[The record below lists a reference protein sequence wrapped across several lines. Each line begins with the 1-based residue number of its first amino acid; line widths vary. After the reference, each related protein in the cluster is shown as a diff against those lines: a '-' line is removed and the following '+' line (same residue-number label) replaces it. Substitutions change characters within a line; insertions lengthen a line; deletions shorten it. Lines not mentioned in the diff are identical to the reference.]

1 MGKRI
6 MFKPNFS
13 YTTKIVNNLV
23 EIQSIKDFIT
33 NSPLIL
39 ETEVSL
45 KRDALL
51 KSAHH
56 STAIEGNPLS
66 LNQVENLFKGK
77 KINSQKKAEQ
87 EVLNYLKV
95 LENLD
100 KYLENGKISE
110 KSILQLHEDITHY
123 TLDYTYLE
131 GQYRTIP
138 VHIVNSKGETVFTP
152 PHVNSVKKEMENLVE
167 WINHEENLNLV
178 VAAGI
183 IHYEF
188 VRIHP
193 FTDGNGRT
201 GRVLAALYL
210 HYREFDVDRL
220 FTLDDYY
227 DINRPSYYAAL
238 NTVDNETQ
246 DLTEWLDYFLEGF
259 KYSINEIKDQILL
272 ISPVTSAKPVIKL
285 SDKNRKILEHIHLNG
300 RITNSEVQKILN
312 ISRQGAYKDLRNLMD
327 KNIIEPQG
335 GSRSTYYILKKKFD

>member
-1 MGKRI
+1 M
-6 MFKPNFS
+6 
-13 YTTKIVNNLV
+13 VNNLV
-23 EIQSIKDFIT
+23 EIQSIKDFII
-33 NSPLIL
+33 NSPLVV
-39 ETEVSL
+39 EMEVSL

-56 STAIEGNPLS
+56 STAIEGNPLT
-66 LNQVENLFKGK
+66 LDQVEKLVRGT
-77 KINSQKKAEQ
+77 KINAQKKGEQ

-100 KYLENGKISE
+100 KYLDNGKITE
-110 KSILQLHEDITHY
+110 KSILDLHEDVTHY

-138 VHIVNSKGETVFTP
+138 VHIVNSKGETVYTP

-167 WINHEENLNLV
+167 WMNQEDNLNPV

-201 GRVLAALYL
+201 GRLLAALYL
-210 HYREFDVDRL
+210 HFREFDVDRL

-227 DINRPSYYAAL
+227 DKNRPSYYAAL
-238 NTVDNETQ
+238 NTVDIDTQ
-246 DLTEWLDYFLEGF
+246 DLTKWLDYFLEGF
-259 KYSINEIKDQILL
+259 KHSINEIRIRYCLFHLKYL
-272 ISPVTSAKPVIKL
+272 
-285 SDKNRKILEHIHLNG
+285 KN
-300 RITNSEVQKILN
+300 
-312 ISRQGAYKDLRNLMD
+312 M
-327 KNIIEPQG
+327 
-335 GSRSTYYILKKKFD
+335 

>member
-1 MGKRI
+1 
-6 MFKPNFS
+6 MFNPNFR

-51 KSAHH
+51 RSAHH
-56 STAIEGNPLS
+56 STAIEGNPLT
-66 LNQVENLFKGK
+66 LNQVETLFKSTL
-77 KINSQKKAEQ
+77 INSQKKAEQ

-100 KYLENGKISE
+100 KYLEKGKITE
-110 KSILQLHEDITHY
+110 KSILHLHEEITHY

-138 VHIVNSKGETVFTP
+138 VHIINSKGETVFTP
-152 PHVNSVKKEMENLVE
+152 PPVNSVKGEMENLVE
-167 WINHEENLNLV
+167 WMDQEEDLNPV
-178 VAAGI
+178 IAAGI

-201 GRVLAALYL
+201 GRVIAALYL
-210 HYREFDVDRL
+210 HIRKFDVDRL
-220 FTLDDYY
+220 FTLDEYY
-227 DINRPSYYAAL
+227 DKNRPSYYAAL
-238 NTVDNETQ
+238 NTVNHETQ
-246 DLTEWLDYFLEGF
+246 DLTEWLSYFLEGF
-259 KYSINEIKDQILL
+259 KHSINEIKDQLLL
-272 ISPVTSAKPVIKL
+272 ISPGISEKSIIKL
-285 SDKNRKILEHIHLNG
+285 SDKNRKILEHIHLND
-300 RITNSEVQKILN
+300 RITNYEVQKILN
-312 ISRQGAYKDLRNLMD
+312 ISRQGAYKHLRNLMD
-327 KNIIEPQG
+327 NNLIEQMG
-335 GSRSTYYILKKKFD
+335 GSRSTYYVLKKI

>member
-1 MGKRI
+1 
-6 MFKPNFS
+6 MFNPNFS

-51 KSAHH
+51 RSAHH
-56 STAIEGNPLS
+56 STAIEGNPLT
-66 LNQVENLFKGK
+66 LNQVETLFKSTL
-77 KINSQKKAEQ
+77 INSQKKAEQ

-100 KYLENGKISE
+100 KYLEKGKITE
-110 KSILQLHEDITHY
+110 KSILHLHEEITHY

-138 VHIVNSKGETVFTP
+138 VHIINSKGETVFTP
-152 PHVNSVKKEMENLVE
+152 PPVNSVKGEMENLVE
-167 WINHEENLNLV
+167 WMNQKEDLNPV
-178 VAAGI
+178 IAAGI

-201 GRVLAALYL
+201 GRVIAALYL
-210 HYREFDVDRL
+210 HIRKFDVDRL
-220 FTLDDYY
+220 FTLDEYY
-227 DINRPSYYAAL
+227 DKNRPSYYAAL
-238 NTVDNETQ
+238 NTVNHETQ
-246 DLTEWLDYFLEGF
+246 DLTEWLSYFLEGF
-259 KYSINEIKDQILL
+259 KHSINEIKDQLLL
-272 ISPVTSAKPVIKL
+272 ISPGISEKSIIKL
-285 SDKNRKILEHIHLNG
+285 SDKNRKILEHIHLND
-300 RITNSEVQKILN
+300 RITNYEVQKILN
-312 ISRQGAYKDLRNLMD
+312 ISRQGAYKHLRNLMD
-327 KNIIEPQG
+327 KNLIEQMG
-335 GSRSTYYILKKKFD
+335 GSRSTYYVLKKI

>member
-1 MGKRI
+1 
-6 MFKPNFS
+6 MFNPNFS
-13 YTTKIVNNLV
+13 YTTRIVNNLV

-56 STAIEGNPLS
+56 STAIEGNPLTF
-66 LNQVENLFKGK
+66 NQVETLFKSTI
-77 KINSQKKAEQ
+77 INSQKKAEQ

-100 KYLENGKISE
+100 NYLEKGKITE
-110 KSILQLHEDITHY
+110 ESILHIHEAITHY

-138 VHIVNSKGETVFTP
+138 VHIVNSKGETIFIP
-152 PHVNSVKKEMENLVE
+152 PHVNSVKGEMRKLVE
-167 WINHEENLNLV
+167 WMNHEKDLNPV
-178 VAAGI
+178 IAAGI

-210 HYREFDVDRL
+210 HLRKFDVDRL

-227 DINRPSYYAAL
+227 DKNRPSYYTAL
-238 NTVDNETQ
+238 NTVDHETQ

-259 KYSINEIKDQILL
+259 KHSIQEIKDQLLL
-272 ISPVTSAKPVIKL
+272 ILPEISEKNIIKL
-285 SDKNRKILEHIHLNG
+285 SDKNRKILEHIHLND
-300 RITNSEVQKILN
+300 RISNSDVQQILN
-312 ISRQGAYKDLRNLMD
+312 ISRQGAYKHLRNLMD
-327 KNIIEPQG
+327 MDLIEQMG
-335 GSRSTYYILKKKFD
+335 GSRSTYYVLKKVD